1 MTDVLHT
8 TTDSDDPLRWNTTA
22 IFGGLDSPEFAAAH
36 EALGADVTRLGAL
49 YEHHDVR
56 ASAEGA
62 TRPVTDEAA
71 VAVDEVIAATNHL
84 LDRLRIVQGYVYLHT
99 TTDARH
105 DRGAALESELRVL
118 AAPLAPLFGRLD
130 AWLAGFDAD
139 ALSGASGEAADHV
152 FAVAR
157 AQVGAAHQ
165 MGEAEEALAAELN
178 LSGGSAWAQLHREVS
193 ARLVAHVERPGA
205 TTEALPIFAVRN
217 LAYEADADRRE
228 AAYRAELAAWE
239 TVAVPLAA
247 AMNGVKGQAVVL
259 DRRRGWPDAL
269 APALFDNAVERST
282 FDAMQAA
289 VTASLPAFHRY
300 LRAKARA
307 LGHAD
312 GRLPW
317 WDLFAPL
324 GDGAAAAV
332 DWDGAQELV
341 RRAFGGY
348 SPALA
353 ALSDRAFA
361 ERWIDVEPRDGKTGG
376 AFCMGVEGEVS
387 RVLLNFSG
395 QFDGVT
401 TLAHELGHAYHNVA
415 LAPRTAIQRRLPMAL
430 AETASI
436 FCETI
441 LLQAGLAE
449 ASGPE
454 GAARRLVLLEN
465 DLLGATQVVVDIRS
479 RFLFESAVFTRR
491 AERALS
497 VGELDELMLD
507 AQRQAYGDALSD
519 DLHPRMWAV
528 KPHYYGRAFY
538 NWPYTFGLLFGIG
551 LYARYLDEPDAFR
564 AGYDDLLSS
573 TGLGTA
579 AELAARFGIDVDD
592 QAFWA
597 SSLAVL
603 AHRVDDFE
611 DLVAHAE
618 QVGS

>member
-1 MTDVLHT
+1 
-8 TTDSDDPLRWNTTA
+8 
-22 IFGGLDSPEFAAAH
+22 
-36 EALGADVTRLGAL
+36 
-49 YEHHDVR
+49 
-56 ASAEGA
+56 
-62 TRPVTDEAA
+62 
-71 VAVDEVIAATNHL
+71 
-84 LDRLRIVQGYVYLHT
+84 VQGYVYLHI

-105 DRGAALESELRVL
+105 ERAAALDSELRAMV
-118 AAPLAPLFGRLD
+118 APLGPLLGRLD
-130 AWLAGFDAD
+130 AWLAGFDAI
-139 ALSGASGEAADHV
+139 ALAEASAAAADHA

-157 AQVGAAHQ
+157 AEVGAAHQ
-165 MGEAEEALAAELN
+165 MSEAEETLAADLN

-193 ARLVAHVERPGA
+193 ARLVAHVERPGVA
-205 TTEALPIFAVRN
+205 TEALPIFAVRN
-217 LAYEADADRRE
+217 LAYEADAGVRE

-247 AMNGVKGQAVVL
+247 AMNGVKGQAAVL
-259 DRRRGWPDAL
+259 GRRRGWPDAL
-269 APALFDNAVERST
+269 APALFDNAIERST

-317 WDLFAPL
+317 WDLFAPI

-332 DWDGAQELV
+332 DWDGARDLV

-353 ALSDRAFA
+353 SLSDRAFA

-376 AFCMGVEGEVS
+376 AFCMGVEGDVS

-401 TLAHELGHAYHNVA
+401 TLAHELGHAYHNVT

-441 LLQAGLAE
+441 LLQAGLAD
-449 ASGPE
+449 ASGPGGE
-454 GAARRLVLLEN
+454 ARRLVLLEN
-465 DLLGATQVVVDIRS
+465 DLLSATQVVVDIRS
-479 RFLFESAVFTRR
+479 RFLFESAVFQHR
-491 AERALS
+491 AQRALS
-497 VGELDELMLD
+497 VGELDELMVD
-507 AQRQAYGDALSD
+507 AQRQAYGGALSD
-519 DLHPRMWAV
+519 DRHPRMWAV

-551 LYARYLDEPDAFR
+551 LYARYLDDPDSFR
-564 AGYDDLLSS
+564 AGYDNLLSS

-592 QAFWA
+592 EAFWS

-603 AHRVDDFE
+603 ERRITDFE
-611 DLVAHAE
+611 ALVAPTR
-618 QVGS
+618 